1 MLTDGV
7 CIFLTLWWCF
17 TIWFWSFSRPVL
29 SALAVTL
36 LPPLVNTF
44 FMIIFFPEI
53 AAMKTLQQ
61 CNIKLFM
68 FFEFLEVLT
77 FWLVTNLQTVGE
89 KI

>member
-1 MLTDGV
+1 M
-7 CIFLTLWWCF
+7 
-17 TIWFWSFSRPVL
+17 L

-36 LPPLVNTF
+36 LPPLLNTF

-77 FWLVTNLQTVGE
+77 FWLVTNLQTADSWAKSLKMTNLAVLESGCCSAAE
-89 KI
+89 V